1 VLHGVTLSRLA
12 LRRAQLYEFRSHPS
26 HAHAARDAR
35 TVQRRITPTRPHR
48 AAPSRVALDL
58 GVAFDAVFSVRAIL
72 ARCRLSRR
80 RARPSAE
87 GDRRAI
93 DDDDGIVVIALALA
107 LGVAIVE
114 RARPPEGIHRV
125 VVCRSVVVCRPFEP
139 SAKSIAWTHRPV
151 VTHHIDTTRRSY
163 LRFL

>member
-1 VLHGVTLSRLA
+1 VLHGVILSRLA
-12 LRRAQLYEFRSHPS
+12 LRRAQLSEFRSHPS

-35 TVQRRITPTRPHR
+35 AVQRRTPPTRPHR
-48 AAPSRVALDL
+48 FAPSRVALDL
-58 GVAFDAVFSVRAIL
+58 AVAFDAVVSARAIL

-80 RARPSAE
+80 RARSSAE

-93 DDDDGIVVIALALA
+93 DDDDAIVVLALALA

-125 VVCRSVVVCRPFEP
+125 VVCRLSF
-139 SAKSIAWTHRPV
+139 I
-151 VTHHIDTTRRSY
+151 
-163 LRFL
+163 